1 MEILKNKKA
10 VITGGNRGIGKTI
23 ATEYLKNGAEVFL
36 LARSV
41 DELNETQKELAA
53 LGNIWIMAAD
63 VSRPDDVRRVA
74 SEVAKTFGTI
84 DILVNAAGV
93 YGPIGSVTDVDPEE
107 WKKTIDINLFGTFL
121 CVHFFAPLIKNNKN
135 GSIINF
141 VGGGEGAYPNF
152 SSYVSAKGGIARF
165 TETVAEELKDL
176 GVDVN
181 AIAPGAVNT
190 KLLDDL
196 VKAGPEKAGKANY
209 ERALQQKASG
219 GVSPQKAAALCLFL
233 ASDKAHGITGKIFSA
248 VWDSYQDFPKY
259 KKEIMTTDVYTM
271 RRVRPKWQ

>member
-10 VITGGNRGIGKTI
+10 VITGGSRGIGKAI

-36 LARSV
+36 IARSV
-41 DELNETQKELAA
+41 NELGETQKELAVF
-53 LGNIWIMAAD
+53 GNVQITTAD
-63 VSRPDDVRRVA
+63 VSRPDDVERAVK
-74 SEVAKTFGTI
+74 EVAKTFGTI
-84 DILVNAAGV
+84 DILVNAAGI
-93 YGPIGSVTDVDPEE
+93 YGPIGPVTDVDPGE
-107 WKKTIDINLFGTFL
+107 WKKALDINLFGTFL
-121 CVHFFAPLIKNNKN
+121 SVHFFAPLIKSNKS

-190 KLLDDL
+190 KFLDDL
-196 VKAGPEKAGKANY
+196 VKVGPEKAGQSNY
-209 ERALQQKASG
+209 EWALQQKISG
-219 GVSPQKAAALCLFL
+219 GVSPQKAATLCLYL
-233 ASDKAHGITGKIFSA
+233 ASDKARGITGKIFSA
-248 VWDSYQDFPKY
+248 VWDSYENFPKH
-259 KKEIMTTDVYTM
+259 KKEIMATDVYTM
-271 RRVRPKWQ
+271 RRVRPTWQ

>member
-233 ASDKAHGITGKIFSA
+233 ASG
-248 VWDSYQDFPKY
+248 
-259 KKEIMTTDVYTM
+259 
-271 RRVRPKWQ
+271 VRGA